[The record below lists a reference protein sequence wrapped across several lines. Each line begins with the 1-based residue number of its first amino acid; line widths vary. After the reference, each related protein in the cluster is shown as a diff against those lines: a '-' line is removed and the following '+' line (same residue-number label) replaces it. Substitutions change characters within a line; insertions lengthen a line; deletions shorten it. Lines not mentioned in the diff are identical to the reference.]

1 MYDPLKIY
9 LDRGNGKKCISS
21 FFFHSF
27 LVSSGGRYRCAI
39 VNKIEKTSDESTRA
53 KKLEMVKY
61 QVWIDHLSLLLQWFV
76 IFIFPI
82 SASIWMFYT
91 KLQSVTSETFRSHER
106 TSFASVLFAWRFSV
120 LLFVRLF
127 SHSGRIESLPSP
139 KTNQNASQSI
149 VACFD

>member
-53 KKLEMVKY
+53 KKLEIVKY
-61 QVWIDHLSLLLQWFV
+61 QVWIDHLSLLLLWFV

-82 SASIWMFYT
+82 SASMFYT
-91 KLQSVTSETFRSHER
+91 KLQSVTSETFRSVNSITR
-106 TSFASVLFAWRFSV
+106 THFFRFRLICMKILRV
-120 LLFVRLF
+120 IVR
-127 SHSGRIESLPSP
+127 SSL
-139 KTNQNASQSI
+139 
-149 VACFD
+149 